1 MPGRAR
7 VEKREEMTMSQRRGG
22 IISLQLN
29 GEVYDAKGSFSYN
42 LGRPLREAIMG
53 ADGPHGFKETP
64 QVGFIEGA
72 ITDRA
77 GMDLDKL
84 LTFKD
89 GTVTLEL
96 ANGKVVLLSDAYYA
110 GEGTGTT
117 EEGEIPVRFEGKA
130 EEV

>member
-1 MPGRAR
+1 
-7 VEKREEMTMSQRRGG
+7 MSQRRGG